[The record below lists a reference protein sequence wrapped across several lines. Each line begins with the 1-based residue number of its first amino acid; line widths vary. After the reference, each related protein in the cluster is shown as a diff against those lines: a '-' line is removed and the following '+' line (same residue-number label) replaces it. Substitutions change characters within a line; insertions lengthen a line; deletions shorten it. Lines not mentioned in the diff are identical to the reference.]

1 MQNNSAL
8 QQRAKPK
15 GRTEMTNAKL
25 SYAQAIDALKAHKG
39 AATNDIACVLNA
51 DNIKYGFTESTL
63 KEGQKRG
70 IDWSVICK
78 LPQKQVKRTTQL
90 VNALASKNYA
100 NLDYTHARELIA
112 LREAKEYG
120 LTTKALVVMTAGARS
135 GDINNRGISLSRI
148 DKLMS
153 AKHGITTTPA
163 KTSNSTGKTGI
174 FTVMGM
180 TSAKQGEQNHN
191 VTLNEKSPMVQ
202 WFFTVLDA
210 ATDGQ
215 IVDMGAPK
223 KVK

>member
-1 MQNNSAL
+1 
-8 QQRAKPK
+8 
-15 GRTEMTNAKL
+15 MTNAKL

-180 TSAKQGEQNHN
+180 TNAKQGEQNHN

-223 KVK
+223 KAK

>member
-1 MQNNSAL
+1 
-8 QQRAKPK
+8 
-15 GRTEMTNAKL
+15 MTNAKF

-120 LTTKALVVMTAGARS
+120 LTTKALVVMTAGSRS
-135 GDINNRGISLSRI
+135 GDINTRGISLSRI

-180 TSAKQGEQNHN
+180 TIAKQGEQNHN

-215 IVDMGAPK
+215 IIDMGAPK
-223 KVK
+223 KAK

>member
-1 MQNNSAL
+1 
-8 QQRAKPK
+8 
-15 GRTEMTNAKL
+15 MTNAKF
-25 SYAQAIDALKAHKG
+25 SYTQAIDALKAHKG
-39 AATNDIACVLNA
+39 AMTSDILCVLNPS
-51 DNIKYGFTESTL
+51 NIKYGFTESTL

-70 IDWSVICK
+70 INWEVIFK

-112 LREAKEYG
+112 LRESQGMG

-135 GDINNRGISLSRI
+135 GDINSRGISLSRI
-148 DKLMS
+148 DRLMS

-180 TSAKQGEQNHN
+180 TTAKQGEQNHN
-191 VTLNEKSPMVQ
+191 VTLNDKSPMCK
-202 WFFTVLDA
+202 WFFEVLDA

-223 KVK
+223 KAK